1 MNILLF
7 GPPGAGKGTQSANLT
22 KRYGIHHIS
31 TGDLFRKYLKENS
44 DWSQKA
50 KRYINAGQYVPD
62 EIVLELF
69 QKVFDHLDVSKG
81 FVLDGFPRTITQ
93 ADGLSEL
100 LKRRHIILEK
110 AIFLTVPHEV
120 LVYRLTSR
128 RICRVCEAILHV
140 DDILSTK
147 DSHCTHCGG
156 LLFQRSD
163 DSEVVV
169 KTRLEVYIEKTAP
182 LIEYYKK
189 AGLLLEIDGQG
200 SEEEVFARI
209 ELPFIAS
216 QSNQ

>member
-22 KRYGIHHIS
+22 KKYGIHHIS

-44 DWSQKA
+44 SWSQKA
-50 KRYINAGQYVPD
+50 KKYINAGQYVPD
-62 EIVLELF
+62 DIVLELF
-69 QKVFDHLDVSKG
+69 HKVFDHLDLSKG

-93 ADGLSEL
+93 ANGLSQL
-100 LKRRHIILEK
+100 LEKKHIFLEK

-120 LVYRLTSR
+120 LMYRLTSR
-128 RICRVCEAILHV
+128 HICRVCEAIFHV
-140 DDILSTK
+140 DDLSVK
-147 DSHCTHCGG
+147 ESHCTHCGG

-182 LIEYYKK
+182 LIDYYKGH
-189 AGLLLEIDGQG
+189 GLLLEVDGQG

-209 ELPFIAS
+209 ERPFITN
-216 QSNQ
+216 QSK